1 MAKQKRNFVNVAS
14 YLLIVLLIFAI
25 CGGIVYFTNGLT
37 TDFKSFYLN
46 VNGIDVLDDKGGFVV
61 SATKSLNVE
70 TKYVFGLFNKN
81 LNGYSYSIKS
91 NPEANF
97 SFKVGE
103 DSYDFAGDNLDF
115 SKCFTIVTSKP
126 DEICKFIND
135 ELHRGA
141 TVSDCRGAFTH
152 DGKKMVI
159 TVLKRGQAVVLK
171 QYIRQIDRHAFTVIT
186 NSSDILGKGFRTTM

>member
-115 SKCFTIVTSKP
+115 SKCFTIVEKETGLSLTAKASNMQHMLACIFP
-126 DEICKFIND
+126 DSEITINGEVD
-135 ELHRGA
+135 YTKDLFLLSVNSYNDKVSITLGMIFGI
-141 TVSDCRGAFTH
+141 VSD
-152 DGKKMVI
+152 
-159 TVLKRGQAVVLK
+159 
-171 QYIRQIDRHAFTVIT
+171 
-186 NSSDILGKGFRTTM
+186 SDISLDTTEIVF